1 VAPTVNREIRR
12 AIARVKAKDGEVKVF
27 VKSLRKRGFIAS
39 GALAVQLVAGIL
51 FCSVALS
58 QPGAAQ
64 ASNAE
69 PAALT
74 GLVPHHVTISVED
87 LDRVSQWY
95 VRVLGFK
102 ITQRF
107 DTNPDFLLR
116 QLSIPGYRIDMVK
129 YKGSARPAPVNPRY
143 LQQGWIHVAFSVPD
157 LPAAYKE
164 LQALNTDVTADKDAK
179 GVPTRV
185 ILHDPEGNEIEF
197 FKPL

>member
-1 VAPTVNREIRR
+1 MAKNLSRMLTVR
-12 AIARVKAKDGEVKVF
+12 F
-27 VKSLRKRGFIAS
+27 
-39 GALAVQLVAGIL
+39 VAGIAL
-51 FCSVALS
+51 CWLALS
-58 QPGAAQ
+58 QPAKAQTGNAQ
-64 ASNAE
+64 A
-69 PAALT
+69 AALT

-87 LDRVSQWY
+87 LDRVSEWY
-95 VRVLGFK
+95 VRVLDFK

-129 YKGSARPAPVNPRY
+129 YKGSTRPAPVNPRY
-143 LQQGWIHVAFSVPD
+143 LQQGWIHIAFSVPD
-157 LPAAYKE
+157 LPAAFKE
-164 LQALNTDVTADKDAK
+164 LQALNTDVTADKDAQ